1 MRFLICFTC
10 SLPCFMMFQVFRPKS
25 TSKVAKGFKGSKG
38 ELLIAH
44 HKARS
49 ERKLRNQVKAR
60 SKKSKLSQERN
71 THHQGISRLIP
82 GTEECFKAQKEALG
96 SQKSKPMELHTG
108 NALRSQTLKARSVW
122 ATSGRAKPTHLA
134 LTRLQCGVVGPNL
147 VGYLVLKFTC
157 SPDRKSVV

>member
-1 MRFLICFTC
+1 
-10 SLPCFMMFQVFRPKS
+10 MMFQVFRPKS

-71 THHQGISRLIP
+71 THHQGFSRLIP
-82 GTEECFKAQKEALG
+82 RPEECSKA
-96 SQKSKPMELHTG
+96 
-108 NALRSQTLKARSVW
+108 
-122 ATSGRAKPTHLA
+122 
-134 LTRLQCGVVGPNL
+134 
-147 VGYLVLKFTC
+147 
-157 SPDRKSVV
+157 